1 MTLRLLSVFK
11 GILLGHSIVWDQ
23 GQDLRILR
31 DNRVSSSAGDVGRDA
46 NKWRRACVT
55 FVSSAMTI
63 GIVKCFSHVISFAD
77 PSVSALAKNVLCSGS
92 VTKGMH
98 CVQ

>member
-1 MTLRLLSVFK
+1 MLCSHLSFPWTFNC
-11 GILLGHSIVWDQ
+11 LGPRPGLADS
-23 GQDLRILR
+23 

-77 PSVSALAKNVLCSGS
+77 PSVSALAKNVLCIGS